1 MIIKYFLLLFITC
14 NLYSQEMIGRIDKFD
29 LPELGIYNI
38 KAKLDTGAKT
48 SSINC
53 GSIIPTGYKQ
63 VKFIVMDA
71 KNNRFTD
78 DYFIEDI
85 SRISRVRSSNGE
97 VEKRYF
103 INTKII
109 IYGKEYDMEVSL
121 SSRKDM
127 LYPLL
132 IGREL
137 LNKGFNVDVTKKFL
151 SYKQKKELQE

>member
-1 MIIKYFLLLFITC
+1 MIMKYILLILITFS
-14 NLYSQEMIGRIDKFD
+14 LYAENTLGRIDKFD
-29 LPELGIYNI
+29 LPELNIYNI
-38 KAKLDTGAKT
+38 KAKIDTGAKT

-53 GSIIPTGYKQ
+53 TDIIPTGYNQ
-63 VKFIVMDA
+63 VKFIVLDGNNKRLTKGYIT
-71 KNNRFTD
+71 KN
-78 DYFIEDI
+78 
-85 SRISRVRSSNGE
+85 ISRVSKVKSSNGE

-109 IYGKEYDMEVSL
+109 IYAKVYNIEISL

-137 LNKGFNVDVTKKFL
+137 LNQGFVIDVTKKFL
-151 SYKQKKELQE
+151 SYKKKRK